1 VERETGVIGLALLGL
16 AAAVPVA
23 VALVWSAAGIVRAGL
38 RGERLRPAHVTT
50 AVVCLLLGDVALC
63 LGFYLAAGLSHSE
76 AAKAAAPWRCVLSS
90 LGVLGVP
97 ALAPWLLARRAHRGI
112 VRDAGV

>member
-1 VERETGVIGLALLGL
+1 VIGLALLGV
-16 AAAVPVA
+16 AVAVPAA
-23 VALVWSAAGIVRAGL
+23 VALVWSVAEIVRAGL
-38 RGERLRPAHVTT
+38 RGERPRPAHVTT
-50 AVVCLLLGDVALC
+50 AAVCLLLGDVALC

-97 ALAPWLLARRAHRGI
+97 ALALWLLVWRARRGT